1 MKSQEPKDR
10 SPKLQ
15 GMLLSA
21 YCLLFTILCLISPVL
36 AAEEGG
42 HDAGGDNSTLWRI
55 INFAILAVAVILI
68 ARYLKLK
75 DFFASR
81 KENIKR
87 ELDEARKAK
96 EETERK
102 MKEFELK
109 FKQLDKKIEEIYQ
122 EIRAEGEIEK
132 KKIIEEAI
140 ASVEKIKEQARL
152 AAEQELKKA
161 KQEIKGEIAKVAVE
175 MAEEILR
182 HELTAAD
189 QERLIRE
196 YLEKV
201 RLH

>member
-42 HDAGGDNSTLWRI
+42 HDAGGDNSTLWLI

-87 ELDEARKAK
+87 ELDEA
-96 EETERK
+96 
-102 MKEFELK
+102 
-109 FKQLDKKIEEIYQ
+109 Q
-122 EIRAEGEIEK
+122 
-132 KKIIEEAI
+132 
-140 ASVEKIKEQARL
+140 
-152 AAEQELKKA
+152 KA